1 MFNAFRYIA
10 MPIDCVIVF
19 DKIWIWLAKAIH
31 AFQFRSMRLLH
42 TIPGILLRLC
52 YLIASVMFEVFSLL
66 DIS

>member
-42 TIPGILLRLC
+42 KFPGILLRLY
-52 YLIASVMFEVFSLL
+52 YLIASVMFEVLSLL

>member
-10 MPIDCVIVF
+10 MPVDCVIVF

-42 TIPGILLRLC
+42 KFPGNLLRLY
-52 YLIASVMFEVFSLL
+52 YLIASVMFEVLSLL

>member
-1 MFNAFRYIA
+1 

-42 TIPGILLRLC
+42 KFPGILLRL
-52 YLIASVMFEVFSLL
+52 
-66 DIS
+66 